1 MTTRLDNKFNKEIE
15 KLRADIPAQYNKVL
29 TLDYL
34 LKPEIDM
41 LVSITTRG
49 DGKSYQYFYVLLKLA
64 MKFKEFKLCIIARHY
79 TLRNAYGQL
88 IEQIFNDNGV
98 QMKDFVLRRTDFYI
112 QVYYKNEQIALITDL
127 GAATDLKYHS
137 AVLRHFRMIV
147 YDEFLALDGDY
158 LPDEPDRLKTIYES
172 IDRGEN
178 ELLPNP
184 KLLLIGNPVNFNS
197 PLLAYWDMF
206 NYLETQKMNTVKQFG
221 NIVIERFRNDHI
233 NEQKNARLFNK
244 KDNSSVTGE
253 FKQNT
258 ALVVK
263 SAMKHT
269 YNYQFSIMLDNSY
282 HLTVSYYDTSNYYL
296 SVNSTQIDD
305 YMYTIPML
313 QYKQD
318 VRILADWDF
327 NESFEWQYIDH
338 KILFA
343 DTFTIDYFDKHPRLK
358 QLDITNLINEHY
370 SKLPP
375 DKRRRDDEEIAREKQ
390 IENSKRIIKNQYF
403 ENSF

>member
-1 MTTRLDNKFNKEIE
+1 MNKRLVNRVNKEIE
-15 KLRADIPAQYNKVL
+15 KLRSEIPEQYNKVL

-34 LKPEIDM
+34 LNPEVDM

-88 IEQIFNDNGV
+88 IEQIFTDNGV
-98 QMKDFVLRRTDFYI
+98 AMKDFVLRRTDFYI

-137 AVLRHFRMIV
+137 SILRHFRMIV

-184 KLLLIGNPVNFNS
+184 KIMLIGNPVNFNS

-206 NYLETQKMNTVKQFG
+206 NYLETQKMNTVEKFD
-221 NIVIERFRNDHI
+221 NIVIERFRNDNI
-233 NEQKNARLFNK
+233 NTQKNARLFAQ

-269 YNYQFSIMLDNSY
+269 YQYAFSLMLDNTY
-282 HLTVSYYDTSNYYL
+282 HLTVSYSDPQNYYL
-296 SVNSTQIDD
+296 SVNSTHIDD
-305 YMYTIPML
+305 YMFTIPML
-313 QYKQD
+313 AYKRD
-318 VRILADWDF
+318 VRILAEWDF
-327 NESFEWQYIDH
+327 NPSFEWNYIDH

-343 DTFTIDYFDKHPRLK
+343 DTFTIDYFDKHPKFK
-358 QLDITNLINEHY
+358 QLDIQNLINEHY
-370 SKLPP
+370 NRLPP
-375 DKRRRDDEEIAREKQ
+375 EKRIRNDEDLTREKQ
-390 IENSKRIIKNQYF
+390 IENSKRHIYNQYF